1 MEDWQRVIYRSPP
14 SSQVVAAQQSHV
26 TKNCVPQQRSRSRTS
41 RTGTCVS
48 PCADSIGPR
57 FVPPPQFNVSC
68 RDPQRMVQRQSAR
81 HECLPLGHT
90 CSFGTTRNPKN
101 QNCCAQCCARNA
113 SGLPS
118 RIQSNSCLQQ
128 ANSFVWS
135 THIYIHKNDRLYFR
149 GPQTVEA
156 STMETKLQHAR
167 LSNIYRCIPLPP
179 FNCQNRHI
187 QSMKETESRAQM
199 QIPQTLLNCNPV

>member
-68 RDPQRMVQRQSAR
+68 RDPQRMVQRQSML
-81 HECLPLGHT
+81 HECLHSATPVLLAQQGTQKIKIVVPNVVPGMPLVYQVG
-90 CSFGTTRNPKN
+90 FNPIRVCN
-101 QNCCAQCCARNA
+101 RPIHLYGA
-113 SGLPS
+113 
-118 RIQSNSCLQQ
+118 
-128 ANSFVWS
+128 
-135 THIYIHKNDRLYFR
+135 HIYIYTKMTGFILGVHKLWRLRQWKPNYNMQDFPTFTGASPFR
-149 GPQTVEA
+149 HSTVKIGT
-156 STMETKLQHAR
+156 SK
-167 LSNIYRCIPLPP
+167 
-179 FNCQNRHI
+179 
-187 QSMKETESRAQM
+187 
-199 QIPQTLLNCNPV
+199 V